1 MAHQMTETPFD
12 ISLLHKGI
20 SLRPRQ
26 IVHREEAQS
35 LVELA
40 LMMPLFILL
49 LLGTTE
55 FARFAWA
62 AVLTASAARAGAQYG
77 CQNAA
82 TAADTA
88 GIQAYAASDSVNLTG
103 LTTTSSVS
111 CYCSTAASTQIT
123 CSTALGSCAAP
134 ATILAYVQVN
144 TTSTV
149 TPLGRYP
156 GLPTS
161 FTATGKSIMVV
172 EQ

>member
-12 ISLLHKGI
+12 ILLSPKR
-20 SLRPRQ
+20 STLRPKQ

-35 LVELA
+35 LIELA

-111 CYCSTAASTQIT
+111 CICSNGASIPS
-123 CSTALGSCAAP
+123 CSNALASCAAP
-134 ATILAYVQVN
+134 ATILDYVQVN
-144 TTSTV
+144 TSATV
-149 TPLGRYP
+149 TPLGHYP

-161 FTATGKSIMVV
+161 FTATGQSIMVV